1 MIIANEKER
10 SVTVILEN
18 TEVEDIVSYQ
28 KAIIT
33 LIQFYRFSEF
43 GDIAGDIIYDAITLL
58 NALTPNL
65 EQQQNGLLPQT
76 VINEKTEC

>member
-1 MIIANEKER
+1 MIIVNEKER
-10 SVTVILEN
+10 SVTVVFEN
-18 TEVEDIVSYQ
+18 TEVEDFVSYQ

-43 GDIAGDIIYDAITLL
+43 GDIAGDVIYDAITLF

-65 EQQQNGLLPQT
+65 EQQENGLLPQT
-76 VINEKTEC
+76 VIKEKAEC